1 MGKGEFVM
9 TDLRDMLQQN
19 DTPYGKLLDIQY
31 LDVTPDLIKAEV
43 QVRDELATSITR
55 MHGGVMMGFA
65 DNLGAVATF
74 INLPE
79 GASGTTTLESK
90 TNFLAAVPVGE
101 KAVAETTPIHKGR
114 TTQVWQT
121 KIYNEAGKLAAII
134 TQTQLILMPK

>member
-1 MGKGEFVM
+1 MSDDM
-9 TDLRDMLQQN
+9 RDMLQKM

-31 LDVTPDLIKAEV
+31 VEVTPDLIRAELTI
-43 QVRDELATSITR
+43 REELATSATR

-79 GASGTTTLESK
+79 DAAGTTTLESK
-90 TNFLAAVPVGE
+90 TNFLAAVPVGQ
-101 KAVAETTPIHKGR
+101 KAIAETTPLHKGR

-121 KIYNEAGKLAAII
+121 VIYNEAGKKAAII
-134 TQTQLILMPK
+134 TQTQLILRVNS

>member
-1 MGKGEFVM
+1 MSS
-9 TDLRDMLQQN
+9 DLSAMMQQN

-31 LDVTPDLIKAEV
+31 VEVSKDVIRAELHI
-43 QVRDELATSITR
+43 RDELATSATR

-74 INLPE
+74 LNLPE
-79 GASGTTTLESK
+79 GAAGTTTLESK

-101 KAVAETTPIHKGR
+101 KAIAETTPVHRGR

-121 KIYNEAGKLAAII
+121 VLYNEAGKKAAII

>member
-1 MGKGEFVM
+1 MSDDM
-9 TDLRDMLQQN
+9 RDMLQKM

-31 LDVTPDLIKAEV
+31 VEVTPDLIRAELTI
-43 QVRDELATSITR
+43 REELATSATR

-79 GASGTTTLESK
+79 GAAGTTTLESK
-90 TNFLAAVPVGE
+90 TNFLAAVPVGQ
-101 KAVAETTPIHKGR
+101 KAIAETTPIHKGR

-121 KIYNEAGKLAAII
+121 VIYNEAGKKAAII
-134 TQTQLILMPK
+134 TQTQLILMPQ

>member
-1 MGKGEFVM
+1 MSDEM
-9 TDLRDMLQQN
+9 RETLQKM

-31 LDVTPDLIKAEV
+31 VEVSKDGIKAEL
-43 QVRDELATSITR
+43 QIRDELATSATR

-74 INLPE
+74 LNLPE
-79 GASGTTTLESK
+79 GAAGTTTLESK

-101 KAVAETTPIHKGR
+101 KAIAETTPVHRGR

-121 KIYNEAGKLAAII
+121 VISNEAGKKAAII
-134 TQTQLILMPK
+134 TQTQLILMPKT

>member
-1 MGKGEFVM
+1 MSDDM
-9 TDLRDMLQQN
+9 RDMLQKM

-31 LDVTPDLIKAEV
+31 VEVTPDLIRAELTI
-43 QVRDELATSITR
+43 REELATSATR

-79 GASGTTTLESK
+79 GAAGTTTLESK
-90 TNFLAAVPVGE
+90 TNFLAAVPVGQ
-101 KAVAETTPIHKGR
+101 KAIAETTPLHKGR

-121 KIYNEAGKLAAII
+121 VIYNEAGKKAAII
-134 TQTQLILMPK
+134 TQTQLILMPQ